1 MNYKQSVALNSW
13 KYSCFSLDLLLTHI
27 WSFTLK
33 PLIENSLWLLELK
46 KQQQTLGFL
55 SLNSSVSAFRT
66 KILITPLKATLAH
79 YKLEQQSLLYCL
91 CTSLIC
97 FDISETPH
105 VCLEWFH
112 TRSEASPQARIHGYS
127 FILSHE
133 GKTCLGLHCGLA
145 FWYSFGAKSQ
155 QHFNLL
161 QRGQSLFTAPNPFVR
176 SVQENRQCSQ
186 DSK

>member
-13 KYSCFSLDLLLTHI
+13 KYSWFSLDLLLTHI

-33 PLIENSLWLLELK
+33 PLIENFLWLLELK

-97 FDISETPH
+97 FDISETPP
-105 VCLEWFH
+105 CLSGAISHSVWSLTSGPHSWIQFHPEPWRKNMLRFALWF
-112 TRSEASPQARIHGYS
+112 S
-127 FILSHE
+127 IL
-133 GKTCLGLHCGLA
+133 
-145 FWYSFGAKSQ
+145 
-155 QHFNLL
+155 
-161 QRGQSLFTAPNPFVR
+161 
-176 SVQENRQCSQ
+176 VQLWG
-186 DSK
+186 